1 MLEAPLFSNLHG
13 TMTFY
18 IANIDIPISMPTE
31 TMQKKIA
38 LQKRQ
43 LAIALLLLAVSIF
56 ALQPNITLADQQ
68 KAHGTIS
75 INATGQA
82 FGIGK
87 NKGQT
92 SPAILNLA
100 GLAQAEG
107 NSHTTIN
114 GLSGALL
121 IGSTNYTFSNGHGET
136 DNHGST
142 EIQARTNGDNNKL
155 ELDLNGHMQGN
166 GSIVFTQPQSKLSS
180 LYFLSLSGQVTIN
193 LQSISTT
200 RTSKSYTHTEHEH
213 GNQTTV
219 TVTQNQ
225 TVFATVTQTQNNTQ
239 TVTQVNNQTVTVTQ
253 DNNQTIIETITQ
265 SGTNSTIT
273 VTATTTVA
281 NVTVTTT
288 QT

>member
-1 MLEAPLFSNLHG
+1 MIYQPPCQQRLCKRKSHSKNGNLQSHYSSWQSQSSPSN
-13 TMTFY
+13 
-18 IANIDIPISMPTE
+18 PTSPSP
-31 TMQKKIA
+31 TNRKPMAQSQST
-38 LQKRQ
+38 LQAKHSV
-43 LAIALLLLAVSIF
+43 L
-56 ALQPNITLADQQ
+56 
-68 KAHGTIS
+68 
-75 INATGQA
+75 
-82 FGIGK
+82 GK

-100 GLAQAEG
+100 GLAQADG
-107 NSHTTIN
+107 NDHTTIN

-121 IGSTNYTFSNGHGET
+121 IGSTNYTFSNGHGEAN
-136 DNHGST
+136 NHGST
-142 EIQARTNGDNNKL
+142 EIQARTNSGNNKL

-166 GSIVFTQPQSKLSS
+166 GSIVFTQPQSKLSP

-213 GNQTTV
+213 RNQTTV

-225 TVFATVTQTQNNTQ
+225 TVFETVTQTQNNTQ
-239 TVTQVNNQTVTVTQ
+239 TVTQANNQTVTVTQ
-253 DNNQTIIETITQ
+253 NNNQTIIETITQ